1 MRSNYFIHDT
11 PQENEGGCGLWIFL
25 ALLVGAAALASLLFA
40 VRLSFESMG
49 HAKYLEQAQPTQGV
63 LIERIRIPR
72 DRNAPLF
79 YLRYKYENEGATAE
93 CSINP
98 ETRLTPSDKGCRMTI
113 DQIQVNEKAYRAA
126 KVPSK
131 IDLLYVPSQE
141 VSWSQI
147 EGHTPRHR
155 RSMILAVMASVLSL
169 LLGKFTLKII
179 RTL

>member
-1 MRSNYFIHDT
+1 MRTNSSIQDASRDDDY
-11 PQENEGGCGLWIFL
+11 LWLWSIF
-25 ALLVGAAALASLLFA
+25 ALLAGAATLVSLLFA
-40 VRLSFESMG
+40 VRLGLDSIR

-93 CSINP
+93 CLVNF
-98 ETRLTPSDKGCRMTI
+98 ETRLTPPDKGCRIAI
-113 DQIQVNEKAYRAA
+113 DRIQVNEKAYRAA

-141 VSWSQI
+141 FSWSQV
-147 EGHTPRHR
+147 EGHTSRHR
-155 RSMILAVMASVLSL
+155 RSMILGILASVLSL
-169 LLGKFTLKII
+169 LFGKFTLKII

>member
-1 MRSNYFIHDT
+1 MRSNYFI
-11 PQENEGGCGLWIFL
+11 QEASQDDDDAGSLGFIAFL
-25 ALLVGAAALASLLFA
+25 AGVAAFMSFFFA
-40 VRLSFESMG
+40 VRLGLDSIR
-49 HAKYLEQAQPTQGV
+49 HAKYLDQAQPTQGV

-72 DRNAPLF
+72 NRNAPLF
-79 YLRYKYENEGATAE
+79 YLRYRYENEGTTAE
-93 CSINP
+93 CSVDSD
-98 ETRLTPSDKGCRMTI
+98 TRLTPTNKGCRMTI
-113 DQIQVNEKAYRAA
+113 DRIQVNEKAYRAA

-179 RTL
+179 RSL